1 MLEIIEPEVSTW
13 SRSGDLLAKWGEIDV
28 LCAKPCRASQRG
40 LVSGKVGNEAFH
52 TEGRGEDAAPENNG
66 KKATETTENG
76 LLRVEA
82 SKRIILKNP
91 VR

>member
-1 MLEIIEPEVSTW
+1 MLEIIEPEVSARGK
-13 SRSGDLLAKWGEIDV
+13 SDDIPAIWGEIDGQ
-28 LCAKPCRASQRG
+28 CDKPCRACQRG